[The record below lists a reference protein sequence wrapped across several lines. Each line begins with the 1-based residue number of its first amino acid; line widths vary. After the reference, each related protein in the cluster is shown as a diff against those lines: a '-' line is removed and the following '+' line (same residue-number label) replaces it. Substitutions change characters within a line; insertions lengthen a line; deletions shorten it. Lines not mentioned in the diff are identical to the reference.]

1 MIDPKAMKMV
11 KAIAAQYSRYGAA
24 FDDLVQE
31 GLIGYMEAV
40 KRYDPGKGAELS
52 TYAPYWVKKMIL
64 QFLDNEIKF
73 RSRTV
78 ELNEGVVRDDAVEPE
93 PEENAINLPD
103 DMPFIEQNIIR
114 QVFEENRSLTE
125 ISNLMGIRRE
135 RIRQIKQKAMRRLR
149 LTVNAESF

>member
-1 MIDPKAMKMV
+1 MIDQTAMKMV
-11 KAIAAQYSRYGAA
+11 KAIAAQYAKYGAS

-31 GLIGYMEAV
+31 GLIGYMEAL
-40 KRYDPGKGAELS
+40 KRFDPTKGAELT
-52 TYAPYWVKKMIL
+52 TYAPYWIKKMIL

-78 ELNEGVVRDDAVEPE
+78 ELNEGVLGDDIMTEPE
-93 PEENAINLPD
+93 QETKINLPE

-114 QVFEENRSLTE
+114 QVYEENRSLSE
-125 ISNLMGIRRE
+125 ISDLLGIRRE

-149 LTVNAESF
+149 LTLKAEGF